1 MKASTIRIISLCTLA
16 AIWEIAG
23 RTGNAHLLPPLSKVA
38 IVWVELLVS
47 GQLLQAIAISFQA
60 LVIGF
65 FVSLVGVP
73 LGLMMGHYR
82 RLESFLEIY
91 MTALLAVPMIS
102 FIPFLVI
109 AFGLGLHSR
118 VWIVFLFA
126 FVIIVINTT
135 AGVRNV
141 DPTLT
146 EMARSFG
153 ARESE
158 LFLKVIL
165 PAAMPMTDGHSP
177 RDGPRGARHGDRRD
191 DSRRRR
197 FRRPADDVQ
206 RIFQFQRALRDHPYD
221 RFTRSRLARVDSILR
236 STADAVARRVELT
249 QPTLCFLFI
258 YSPRFNRPPYSS
270 PAMRLCRNVILR
282 RSRRICFFVRPRK
295 ADASL
300 SLSMTSS
307 NL

>member
-23 RTGNAHLLPPLSKVA
+23 RTGNAHLLPPLSKVVT
-38 IVWVELLVS
+38 VWVELLVS

-65 FVSLVGVP
+65 FVSVLFGVP
-73 LGLMMGHYR
+73 LGLMMGRYR

-146 EMARSFG
+146 ERARS
-153 ARESE
+153 S
-158 LFLKVIL
+158 V
-165 PAAMPMTDGHSP
+165 
-177 RDGPRGARHGDRRD
+177 RG
-191 DSRRRR
+191 
-197 FRRPADDVQ
+197 
-206 RIFQFQRALRDHPYD
+206 RANS
-221 RFTRSRLARVDSILR
+221 F
-236 STADAVARRVELT
+236 
-249 QPTLCFLFI
+249 
-258 YSPRFNRPPYSS
+258 
-270 PAMRLCRNVILR
+270 
-282 RSRRICFFVRPRK
+282 
-295 ADASL
+295 
-300 SLSMTSS
+300 
-307 NL
+307 